1 MSHLKAIRVRGERRP
16 MNPETQVDP
25 FVFRTEVR
33 LVVLTGRKAS
43 NAEQLLQ
50 HLTEVSGAS
59 VFYHTHYLY
68 LAHHYEKPKFYN
80 DFANWVSQ
88 ALQEQRLAE
97 QLAAIDLLA
106 MTSLREMRES
116 LILVLRRH
124 LQDDERAL
132 RECPPGDEFHFCEAK
147 SFVMNTGLVARNAPE
162 LLQMIGSVSPSCLH
176 FHFFEARLGPD
187 HLTNDFSPWLR
198 SCGEDRLARRI
209 DHMNPYTMTL
219 RELQQEIIKLR
230 RSYLRK

>member
-147 SFVMNTGLVARNAPE
+147 SFIMPTGLRAHNAPE
-162 LLQMIGSVSPSCLH
+162 FFEMLEQVTNACLH
-176 FHFFEARLGPD
+176 FHFFEARLRLERP
-187 HLTNDFSPWLR
+187 TNDFSKWLGDL
-198 SCGEDRLARRI
+198 GETKLARKI
-209 DHMNPYTMTL
+209 DELNPYAMTL
-219 RELQQEIIKLR
+219 DALKHEIVKLGR
-230 RSYLRK
+230 RYSRK